1 MIIPNDFNG
10 DCYAMIYATAF
21 ALTSIALLVAI
32 VSIRRSQRYWRQQE
46 KLGAAFERAQEVRI
60 QRPRSLYGERAWS
73 TMTGRRQHSD
83 ITLLR

>member
-1 MIIPNDFNG
+1 
-10 DCYAMIYATAF
+10 MIYAAAF
-21 ALTSIALLVAI
+21 ALTSIALLAVI
-32 VSIRRSQRYWRQQE
+32 VSVRRTHRYWQQQE

-73 TMTGRRQHSD
+73 TMTGRRQRSD